1 MDLQT
6 SQTVIN
12 ENQIIGRKAWT
23 AYAIPTVFSAIAIG
37 SIIFFFWKKD
47 PMLSAAAIWVVS
59 MGYGYI
65 FGKTRSYKLYM
76 DDSGVWI
83 FHGLLPWRRGSYGV
97 KWRDLDE
104 AIYYTGFMAW
114 FFSSYTVTVSHR
126 FTRENE
132 ITLSHVYKGNKAV
145 EQINLR
151 VQELLL
157 KSEETQQVP

>member
-1 MDLQT
+1 MDLQN
-6 SQTVIN
+6 SQATIDEDQVIA
-12 ENQIIGRKAWT
+12 RKAWT
-23 AYAIPTVFSAIAIG
+23 AYVVPTVFTIVAVSLIAY
-37 SIIFFFWKKD
+37 FMWNRD
-47 PMLSAAAIWVVS
+47 PMISAAAIWIVL

-65 FGKTRSYKLYM
+65 FGKTRSFKLYM
-76 DDSGVWI
+76 DESGVWI
-83 FHGLLPWRRGSYGV
+83 FHGVLPWRRGSYGV

-132 ITLSHVYKGNKAV
+132 IILTHMYKGNKAV
-145 EQINLR
+145 ELINIR

-157 KSEETQQVP
+157 KTEQPEVP